1 MANIK
6 NEFKKKCM
14 VCGKMRTPAQY
25 YMSKSDFHAD
35 GRLPICS
42 DCYLD
47 KSLND
52 DRTDI
57 DIERFQR
64 VLQQCDKP
72 YIAKLYKSTMVETE
86 KNCPD
91 KRGAEKIKSFIG
103 YYMKNLNGL
112 KQYRTMTYAD
122 SDFGNQ
128 TEDTEQQ
135 QELGEPFWTYGKY
148 YSAEMFAYAKALY
161 NYWAAYYP
169 IRSVDEQ
176 ESLVDYI
183 HNCVVMENCLI
194 NSDDSLLVD
203 CNNDVVQSIV
213 RLKSMGND
221 RDADFADWYADTMTI
236 VEED

>member
-42 DCYLD
+42 DCCLD

-57 DIERFQR
+57 EIERFQR

-72 YIAKLYKSTMVETE
+72 FVAKLYKSIMREVVMSY
-86 KNCPD
+86 PD
-91 KRGAEKIKSFIG
+91 KQGAEKIKTFLG
-103 YYMKNLNGL
+103 LYMGKLNSL
-112 KQYRTMTYAD
+112 KQYWTMTYAD

-128 TEDTEQQ
+128 TEDTEQP
-135 QELGEPFWTYGKY
+135 QELGEPVWTYGKL
-148 YSAEMFAYAKALY
+148 YSAEQFAYAKAVY
-161 NYWAAYYP
+161 NYWTVHYP
-169 IRSVDEQ
+169 IRSTDEQ
-176 ESLVDYI
+176 EALVDYI
-183 HNCVVMENCLI
+183 HNLIIMDNCI
-194 NSDDSLLVD
+194 MNNDDSLLVD
-203 CNNDVVQSIV
+203 CNNDLVQSIV

-221 RDADFADWYADTMTI
+221 CDADFADWYADTMTI

>member
-42 DCYLD
+42 DCCLD

-57 DIERFQR
+57 EIERFQR

-72 YIAKLYKSTMVETE
+72 FVAKLYKSIMREVVMSY
-86 KNCPD
+86 PD
-91 KRGAEKIKSFIG
+91 KQGAEKIKTFLG
-103 YYMKNLNGL
+103 LYMGKLNSL
-112 KQYRTMTYAD
+112 KQYWTMTYAD

-128 TEDTEQQ
+128 TEDTEQP
-135 QELGEPFWTYGKY
+135 QELGEPVWTYGKL
-148 YSAEMFAYAKALY
+148 YSAEQWAYAKAVY
-161 NYWAAYYP
+161 NYWIAHYP
-169 IRSVDEQ
+169 IRSADEQ
-176 ESLVDYI
+176 EALVDYI
-183 HNCVVMENCLI
+183 HNLIIMDNCI
-194 NSDDSLLVD
+194 MNNDDSLLVD
-203 CNNDVVQSIV
+203 CNNDLVQSIV

>member
-42 DCYLD
+42 DCCLD

-57 DIERFQR
+57 EIERFQR

-72 YIAKLYKSTMVETE
+72 FVAKLYKSIMREVVMSY
-86 KNCPD
+86 PD
-91 KRGAEKIKSFIG
+91 KQGAEKIKTFLG
-103 YYMKNLNGL
+103 LYMGKLNSL
-112 KQYRTMTYAD
+112 KQYWTMTYAD

-128 TEDTEQQ
+128 TEDTEQP
-135 QELGEPFWTYGKY
+135 QELGEPVWTYGKL
-148 YSAEMFAYAKALY
+148 YSAEQFAYAKAVY
-161 NYWAAYYP
+161 NYWTAHYP
-169 IRSVDEQ
+169 IRSADEQ
-176 ESLVDYI
+176 EALVYYI

-203 CNNDVVQSIV
+203 CNNDVVQSMV

-236 VEED
+236 LEED